1 MARNPDRTA
10 RTRTLIISA
19 ARTLFGKH
27 GYGEVST
34 PQIADA
40 ASVSR
45 GAMYHHFKDKAAI
58 LEAVIEAEYARI
70 ARFIDKAARGTGD
83 PVDDLVE
90 GGDAFLSAMS
100 DPVSRQ
106 LLLID
111 GPAVLGMVRMNQIDT
126 ATTTRELALGIKA
139 AQAAGRL
146 PGDID
151 AAALTSLMTGAYDRG
166 AIDGFAAAEE
176 RRLAV
181 RHAIRAIW
189 FGLSKLA

>member
-1 MARNPDRTA
+1 
-10 RTRTLIISA
+10 
-19 ARTLFGKH
+19 
-27 GYGEVST
+27 
-34 PQIADA
+34 
-40 ASVSR
+40 
-45 GAMYHHFKDKAAI
+45 
-58 LEAVIEAEYARI
+58 
-70 ARFIDKAARGTGD
+70 
-83 PVDDLVE
+83 
-90 GGDAFLSAMS
+90 
-100 DPVSRQ
+100 
-106 LLLID
+106 
-111 GPAVLGMVRMNQIDT
+111 MVRMNQIDT